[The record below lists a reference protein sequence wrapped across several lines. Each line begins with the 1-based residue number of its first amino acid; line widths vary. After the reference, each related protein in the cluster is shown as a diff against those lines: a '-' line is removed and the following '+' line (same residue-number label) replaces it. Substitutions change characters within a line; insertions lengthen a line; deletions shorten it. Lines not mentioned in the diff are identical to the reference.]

1 MISTRVMDFKLREAA
16 EGLGEDSTGKASL
29 PLLWGESSLG
39 CGQGEGLTEPG
50 HWGSLHGEW
59 GFSSQHAQTPP
70 GSFIPRPED
79 LQCRGSSFASV
90 RHGGRVRVIFP
101 IPVPMFD

>member
-39 CGQGEGLTEPG
+39 CGAGGGADRTRPLGLSA
-50 HWGSLHGEW
+50 W
-59 GFSSQHAQTPP
+59 
-70 GSFIPRPED
+70 
-79 LQCRGSSFASV
+79 
-90 RHGGRVRVIFP
+90 RVGVQFTAC
-101 IPVPMFD
+101 